1 MLFAVTRMAV
11 AAVLMAGLW
20 TAAPLPVAAQPSPAT
35 EQGQPRA
42 AWPNA
47 RPAAPAQPQAAP
59 QATGWGSWLLDTQQ
73 KLQRDLAVAVRGMK
87 GERAWLAALTLIGL
101 SFLYGVF
108 HAAGPGHGKAVISS
122 YVVANRATLRR
133 GVILSFL
140 SSLAQAC
147 SAIGIVAVLALG
159 MNAAGLQIRQT
170 VHQLEIVSAVFVILA
185 GLWLLF
191 TQLQRYVTPLRASA
205 IVAGPSG
212 VSIPVPEAHSHDH
225 HHHHHHHHAH
235 EHHQHA
241 GESCGCGHA
250 HMPMPQDLEGRWSV
264 REAAAIVLAVGI
276 RPCTGAILVL
286 VFALTQG
293 MFWAGVASTFAMAL
307 GTAITVSALAVL
319 AVGSRET
326 AVRLAGSAWADRI
339 YGAAGVA
346 GALFLVALGGL
357 LLYGALYQPT
367 PF

>member
-1 MLFAVTRMAV
+1 
-11 AAVLMAGLW
+11 
-20 TAAPLPVAAQPSPAT
+20 
-35 EQGQPRA
+35 
-42 AWPNA
+42 
-47 RPAAPAQPQAAP
+47 
-59 QATGWGSWLLDTQQ
+59 
-73 KLQRDLAVAVRGMK
+73 
-87 GERAWLAALTLIGL
+87 
-101 SFLYGVF
+101 
-108 HAAGPGHGKAVISS
+108 VISS